1 MASKWMDR
9 FSKIMLGLLFPL
21 FLQGQTTVATT
32 IALDSITLEAFR
44 IQKQANR
51 LPFAVSVRDFSKT
64 QDQRQQLSLA
74 EYLQEFPGVF
84 SLNTQNFAQDLRVA
98 IRGFGARSAFGI
110 RGIKLVVDGIPETTP
125 DGQGQVDNL
134 NLGLIDTMELIPGGA
149 ASLYGNASGGVISIR
164 TRDQLETN
172 SLRPS
177 VHVGSFGFQ
186 NYQLQGSYQRSNTL
200 VMGYMGHT
208 QQKGYRDHSS
218 FQNLGFNL
226 KVKHQLA
233 PNHRLTF
240 LMNYANSP
248 EAEDPGGITAKDVA
262 DDRRQARQRNVD
274 FQAGESVGQFK
285 LGTAWQA
292 TQNQWEYQAY
302 AFYTTRDFLGRLPFA
317 NGGIVDLGRRY
328 GGLGGSAQYKTEGK
342 TYQNRLRL
350 GVDGAQQTDQRR
362 RFVNNNGAVAAATL
376 DQEEQFSSIGFS
388 LLNDWQWRQW
398 TLLGGLRYD
407 RNRLAVEDCF
417 LSDGMDSDARVL
429 SSWNYSLGLNYQW
442 AIHHRVFVNTAS
454 SYETPVLSELSANPS
469 GQGGFNDSL
478 QPQEAQTMELGYAWT
493 QRQQR
498 FSLTAFFV
506 DSRNELVPFEQDAFP
521 GRTFYR
527 NAGRSSRQGLE
538 SSYLLQWRN
547 RWQLQLNYTYSDF
560 RYQEYQTPDADY
572 SEMRLPGLPQHLAQ
586 GELRYQ
592 VPKRL
597 SLRISAYHRGQM
609 YANDANTATEAAV
622 TLFYLDAALPLS
634 FFPEG
639 QLFFG
644 IQNLTDARYS
654 DNIRLNAFGNRFYE
668 PAPGRSLFA
677 GMRLGI

>member
-1 MASKWMDR
+1 MER
-9 FSKIMLGLLFPL
+9 FSKIVVGLLVPL
-21 FLQGQTTVATT
+21 FLQGQTRSATT

-51 LPFAVSVRDFSKT
+51 LPFAVSVRDFSTT

-74 EYLQEFPGVF
+74 DYLQEFPGVF
-84 SLNTQNFAQDLRVA
+84 SLNAQNFAQDLRVA

-134 NLGLIDTMELIPGGA
+134 NLGLIDTIELIRGGA

-164 TRDQLETN
+164 TLDQLESNT
-172 SLRPS
+172 LRPS
-177 VHVGSFGFQ
+177 MHFGSFGFQ
-186 NYQLQGSYQRSNTL
+186 NFQLQGSYQRSNTL
-200 VMGYMGHT
+200 VMGYMGHS
-208 QQKGYRDHSS
+208 QQSGYRKNSAYE
-218 FQNLGFNL
+218 NLGFNI
-226 KVKHQLA
+226 KVKHQLQS
-233 PNHRLTF
+233 NSQLTF

-248 EAEDPGGITAKDVA
+248 EAQDPGGLTAEAVMT
-262 DDRRQARQRNVD
+262 DRRQARQRNVD
-274 FQAGESVGQFK
+274 FLAGESVGQFK

-292 TQNQWEYQAY
+292 TKNQWEYQVY

-328 GGLGGSAQYKTEGK
+328 GGFGGSVQYASAGK
-342 TYQNRLRL
+342 VYQNRLRL

-376 DQEEQFSSIGFS
+376 NQEEQFSSFGFS
-388 LLNDWQWRQW
+388 LLNDWQWKGW

-407 RNRLAVEDCF
+407 RNRLAVEDHF
-417 LSDGMDSDARVL
+417 LSDGMDSGARVL
-429 SSWNYSLGLNYQW
+429 PSWNYSLGLNYQW
-442 AIHHRVFVNTAS
+442 AMHHRVFVNTAS
-454 SYETPVLSELSANPS
+454 SYETPVLSELSTNPS
-469 GQGGFNDSL
+469 GKGGFNNSL
-478 QPQEAQTMELGYAWT
+478 QPQEAQTVELGYAWA

-538 SSYLLQWRN
+538 SSYLLQWRS

-560 RYQEYQTPDADY
+560 RYQDYQTPKADY
-572 SEMRLPGLPQHLAQ
+572 SDMRLPGLPQHLAQ
-586 GELRYQ
+586 GQLRYQ
-592 VPKRL
+592 APKGL
-597 SLRISAYHRGQM
+597 SLRFSAYHRGQL

-622 TLFYLDAALPLS
+622 TLFHLDAALPLG
-634 FFPEG
+634 FFPQG

-644 IQNLTDARYS
+644 IQNLRDVRYS

-668 PAPGRSLFA
+668 PAPGRSVFGGVRFQL
-677 GMRLGI
+677 